1 MHAEYITSIGDVK
14 QLPKLLNEH
23 MFSGRPEER
32 VIFVGRSNVGKSS
45 LLNALTKQNIA
56 QVSKQAGKT
65 RKINFFFSH
74 VMKKI
79 IVDLPGYGFA
89 KRTAKERELWAQLI
103 QAYVTKD
110 QYISKALILCDS
122 RHGPTQSDI
131 EAIEFLN
138 SLDLSVALIMTK
150 IDQLKNQKMRA
161 QRRKEVKKVLESN
174 KHLRYDK
181 VFWTSVKDF
190 KTVKDL
196 VLHIKEA
203 KVEE

>member
-14 QLPKLLNEH
+14 QLPKLLKDH

-32 VIFVGRSNVGKSS
+32 IIFVGRSNVGKSS

-74 VMKKI
+74 VLKKI

-89 KRTAKERELWAQLI
+89 KRTAKERQLWAELI
-103 QAYVTKD
+103 QAYVTED
-110 QYISKALILCDS
+110 NYICKALFLCDS

-131 EAIEFLN
+131 EAIEFFN
-138 SLDLSVALIMTK
+138 ALGMKAVLVMTK
-150 IDQLKNQKMRA
+150 TDQLKNQKMRA
-161 QRRKEVKKVLESN
+161 LRKKEVKKALDEN
-174 KHLRYDK
+174 KHLQYEK

-190 KTVKDL
+190 KTFKDL
-196 VLHIKEA
+196 VLHLKEA

>member
-14 QLPKLLNEH
+14 QLPNLLKGH

-45 LLNALTKQNIA
+45 LLNGITKQNIA

-65 RKINFFFSH
+65 RKINFFYSY
-74 VMKKI
+74 VLKKV

-89 KRTAKERELWAQLI
+89 KRTANERKLWAELI
-103 QAYVTKD
+103 QAYVTED
-110 QYISKALILCDS
+110 EYICKALVLCDS
-122 RHGPTQSDI
+122 RHGPTESDI

-138 SLDLSVALIMTK
+138 QLNLKVVLVMTK

-161 QRRKEVKKVLESN
+161 ARRKEVKKILEEN
-174 KHLRYDK
+174 PQLIYDK
-181 VFWTSVKDF
+181 VFWTSTKDF
-190 KTVKDL
+190 KSFKDL
-196 VLHIKEA
+196 VLHIRDSKIED
-203 KVEE
+203 